1 MAYAIDIQKRRI
13 MKLNK
18 TSLLSAGALIAS
30 LSFYAGTITTPAGAS
45 ENASVQQWAKTYVSV
60 SKSFITY
67 YTALEVAMSSN
78 DTPGTA
84 RVCGKLQ
91 TLSYQFNTATIPN
104 DPVLKPLNT
113 QINNTLSSLAA
124 QCFTLV
130 SSPTNTN
137 ATKLGGLITKFS
149 NFSNPVVA
157 RLKQLT
163 K

>member
-1 MAYAIDIQKRRI
+1 
-13 MKLNK
+13 MKIKIRLISSV
-18 TSLLSAGALIAS
+18 TLIAS
-30 LSFYAGTITTPAGAS
+30 LSFYAGAIASPAGAS
-45 ENASVQQWAKTYVSV
+45 KNASVQQWAKTYVSV

-67 YTALEVAMSSN
+67 YTALEVAITSN

-113 QINNTLSSLAA
+113 QINNTLLSLAA
-124 QCFTLV
+124 QCFTFV
-130 SSPTNTN
+130 SSPTNTS
-137 ATKLGGLITKFS
+137 ATKLGGLLTKFI
-149 NFSNPVVA
+149 NFSKPVVA
-157 RLKQLT
+157 RLHQLT

>member
-30 LSFYAGTITTPAGAS
+30 LGFYAGAIASPAGAS
-45 ENASVQQWAKTYVSV
+45 ENASVQQWVKTYVSV
-60 SKSFITY
+60 SKSFVTY
-67 YTALEVAMSSN
+67 YTALEVAISSN
-78 DTPGTA
+78 DTPGTS

-91 TLSYQFNTATIPN
+91 TLAYQFDTATIPN

-113 QINNTLSSLAA
+113 QINNTLNSLAY
-124 QCFTLV
+124 QCFIVV
-130 SSPTNTN
+130 SSPTNTS
-137 ATKLGGLITKFS
+137 ATKLGGLLTKFA
-149 NFSNPVVA
+149 NFSKPVLA
-157 RLKQLT
+157 RVKQLT